1 MGIFLGGGGIWDSGG
16 VKLGGSSASINWHQ
30 CNSLSELCVPVSMHP
45 GRSHL
50 RSAAIGDLATF
61 VPPTRTKTIGP
72 HGFFSSGPSAW
83 NKLPT
88 DMKDGTLSLNCFKE
102 RLKTFLFV

>member
-1 MGIFLGGGGIWDSGG
+1 M
-16 VKLGGSSASINWHQ
+16 
-30 CNSLSELCVPVSMHP
+30 PVSMHP

-50 RSAAIGDLATF
+50 RSAAIGDLL

-72 HGFFSSGPSAW
+72 HGFSSSGPSAW

-102 RLKTFLFV
+102 RLKTFFVCEVAENFRDGSAMRK

>member
-1 MGIFLGGGGIWDSGG
+1 M
-16 VKLGGSSASINWHQ
+16 
-30 CNSLSELCVPVSMHP
+30 PVSMHP

-50 RSAAIGDLATF
+50 RSAAIGDLL

-72 HGFFSSGPSAW
+72 HGFFSSGLSAW

-102 RLKTFLFV
+102 RLKTFFFVK